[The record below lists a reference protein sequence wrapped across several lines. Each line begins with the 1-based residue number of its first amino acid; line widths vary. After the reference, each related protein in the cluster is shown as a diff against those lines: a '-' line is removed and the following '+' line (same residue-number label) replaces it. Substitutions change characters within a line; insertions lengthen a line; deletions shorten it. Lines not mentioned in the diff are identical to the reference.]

1 MGYLAPIMAGIKS
14 SPEKETLLLR
24 GARVLSGGE
33 DLGRTGVLVSGG
45 RIVAMG
51 TEAAKKARG
60 IRCER
65 LKLDGYTL
73 TPGFVDLHTHGAA
86 GVDFVEAS
94 AEEFETAMAHY
105 LAHGVTSLL
114 VSIYPTSWAKSLKVL
129 ERISSYIRQGYGR
142 GVAFGIHLE
151 GPFVSPA
158 RPGAL
163 PKSCFRSPSLK
174 DLRRLLAAGDGLV
187 RTMTLAPELKGA
199 GKLIRFCQ
207 KNKVVPAF
215 GHSNAD
221 YGETCGAITGGIR
234 YATHLFNAMNGI
246 HHRSPGAVTALL
258 EDPRVAV
265 EVISDGHHVQP
276 PALRLI
282 NRLKSEDRVI
292 LVSDS
297 THPCGLKNGRY
308 RFAGA
313 EVDLRDGVVR
323 QKNGTL
329 AGSALTLERALAVQV
344 KEVGTPLEKAV
355 RYCTKNPASAV
366 GASRRLGSIAPGR
379 SADLVLLD
387 PKFRVKATWLKGT
400 LSHVRGRL
408 PV

>member
-1 MGYLAPIMAGIKS
+1 M
-14 SPEKETLLLR
+14 
-24 GARVLSGGE
+24 LSGGE

-51 TEAAKKARG
+51 TEATKKARG
-60 IRCER
+60 TRCER

-73 TPGFVDLHTHGAA
+73 APGFVDLHTHGAA

-129 ERISSYIRQGYGR
+129 DRISSYIRQGYGR

-174 DLRRLLAAGDGLV
+174 DLRKLLAAGDGLV

-199 GKLIRFCQ
+199 GGLIRFCQ

-313 EVDLRDGVVR
+313 EVYLRDGVVR

-344 KEVGTPLEKAV
+344 KEVGTPLEKAI

-387 PKFRVKATWLKGT
+387 PKFRVKATWLKGELT
-400 LSHVRGRL
+400 HVRGRL
-408 PV
+408 SV

>member
-1 MGYLAPIMAGIKS
+1 MAGSKS
-14 SPEKETLLLR
+14 APEKETWLLR

-33 DLGRTGVLVSGG
+33 DLGRIGVLVSGG

-51 TEAAKKARG
+51 TEATKKARG
-60 IRCER
+60 TRCER

-73 TPGFVDLHTHGAA
+73 APGFVDLHTHGAA

-129 ERISSYIRQGYGR
+129 DRISSYIRQGYGR

-174 DLRRLLAAGDGLV
+174 DLRKLLAAGDGLV

-199 GKLIRFCQ
+199 GGLIRFCQ

-313 EVDLRDGVVR
+313 EVYLRDGVVR

-344 KEVGTPLEKAV
+344 KEVGTPLEKAI

-387 PKFRVKATWLKGT
+387 PKFRVKATWLKGELT
-400 LSHVRGRL
+400 HVRGRL
-408 PV
+408 SV

>member
-1 MGYLAPIMAGIKS
+1 M
-14 SPEKETLLLR
+14 
-24 GARVLSGGE
+24 LSGGE

-51 TEAAKKARG
+51 TEATKKARG
-60 IRCER
+60 TRCER

-73 TPGFVDLHTHGAA
+73 APGFVDLHTHGAA

-129 ERISSYIRQGYGR
+129 DRISSYIRQGYGR

-163 PKSCFRSPSLK
+163 PMSCFRSPSLK
-174 DLRRLLAAGDGLV
+174 DLRKLLAAGDGLV

-199 GKLIRFCQ
+199 GGLIRFCQ

-313 EVDLRDGVVR
+313 EVYLRDGVVR

-344 KEVGTPLEKAV
+344 KEVGTPLEKAI

-387 PKFRVKATWLKGT
+387 PKFRVKATWLKGELT
-400 LSHVRGRL
+400 HVRGRL
-408 PV
+408 SV

>member
-1 MGYLAPIMAGIKS
+1 MAGSKS
-14 SPEKETLLLR
+14 EPEKETYLLR

-33 DLGRTGVLVSGG
+33 DLGNPGVLISGG
-45 RIVAMG
+45 RIVAVG
-51 TEAAKKARG
+51 PEATKKARG
-60 IRCER
+60 TRCER

-73 TPGFVDLHTHGAA
+73 APGFVDLHTHGAA

-94 AEEFETAMAHY
+94 AEEFEAAMAHY

-114 VSIYPTSWAKSLKVL
+114 VSIYPTSWARSLKVL

-163 PKSCFRSPSLK
+163 PRGCFRSPSLK
-174 DLRRLLAAGDGLV
+174 DFRKLLTAGDGLV

-199 GKLIRFCQ
+199 GGLIRFCR
-207 KNKVVPAF
+207 KNNVVPAF

-297 THPCGLKNGRY
+297 THPCGLKDGRY

-313 EVDLRDGVVR
+313 EVYLRDGVVR

-344 KEVGTPLEKAV
+344 KEVGTPLEKAI

-366 GASRRLGSIAPGR
+366 GASRRLGSIASGR

-387 PKFRVKATWLKGT
+387 PKFRVKATWLKGE

-408 PV
+408 SV

>member
-1 MGYLAPIMAGIKS
+1 MAGIKS

-33 DLGRTGVLVSGG
+33 DLGSPGVLISGG
-45 RIVAMG
+45 RIVAVG
-51 TEAAKKARG
+51 PEATKKARG
-60 IRCER
+60 TRCER

-73 TPGFVDLHTHGAA
+73 APGFVDLHTHGAA

-114 VSIYPTSWAKSLKVL
+114 VSIYPTSWARSLKVL

-163 PKSCFRSPSLK
+163 PRSCFRSPSLK
-174 DLRRLLAAGDGLV
+174 DFRKLLTAGDGLV

-199 GKLIRFCQ
+199 GGLIRFCQ

-221 YGETCGAITGGIR
+221 YGETCGAITSGIR

-297 THPCGLKNGRY
+297 THPCGLKDGRY

-313 EVDLRDGVVR
+313 EVYLRDGVVR

-344 KEVGTPLEKAV
+344 KEVGTPLEKAI

-366 GASRRLGSIAPGR
+366 GASRRLGSIASGR

-387 PKFRVKATWLKGT
+387 PKFRVKATWLKGE

>member
-1 MGYLAPIMAGIKS
+1 MAGSKS
-14 SPEKETLLLR
+14 APEKETWLLR

-33 DLGRTGVLVSGG
+33 DLGRIGVLVSGG
-45 RIVAMG
+45 RVVAMG
-51 TEAAKKARG
+51 TEATKKARG
-60 IRCER
+60 TRCER

-73 TPGFVDLHTHGAA
+73 APGFVDLHTHGAA

-129 ERISSYIRQGYGR
+129 DRISSYIRQGYGR

-174 DLRRLLAAGDGLV
+174 DLRKLLAAGDGLV

-199 GKLIRFCQ
+199 GGLIRFCQ

-313 EVDLRDGVVR
+313 EVYLRDGVVR

-344 KEVGTPLEKAV
+344 KEVGTPLEKAI

-387 PKFRVKATWLKGT
+387 PKFRVKATWLKGELT
-400 LSHVRGRL
+400 HVRGRL
-408 PV
+408 SV

>member
-1 MGYLAPIMAGIKS
+1 MAGSKS
-14 SPEKETLLLR
+14 APEKETWLLR

-51 TEAAKKARG
+51 TEATKKARG
-60 IRCER
+60 TRCER

-73 TPGFVDLHTHGAA
+73 APGFVDLHTHGAA

-129 ERISSYIRQGYGR
+129 DRISSYIRQGYGR

-174 DLRRLLAAGDGLV
+174 DLRKLLAAGDGLV

-199 GKLIRFCQ
+199 GGLIRFCQ

-313 EVDLRDGVVR
+313 EVYLRDGVVR

-344 KEVGTPLEKAV
+344 KEVGTPLEKAI

-387 PKFRVKATWLKGT
+387 PKFRVKATWLKGELT
-400 LSHVRGRL
+400 HVRGRL
-408 PV
+408 SV

>member
-1 MGYLAPIMAGIKS
+1 MAGSKS
-14 SPEKETLLLR
+14 APEKETWLLR

-51 TEAAKKARG
+51 TEAGKKARG

-313 EVDLRDGVVR
+313 EVYLRDGVVR

>member
-1 MGYLAPIMAGIKS
+1 M
-14 SPEKETLLLR
+14 
-24 GARVLSGGE
+24 
-33 DLGRTGVLVSGG
+33 LVSGG

-51 TEAAKKARG
+51 TEATKKARG
-60 IRCER
+60 TRCER
-65 LKLDGYTL
+65 LKLDGFTL

-114 VSIYPTSWAKSLKVL
+114 VSIYPTSWARSLKVL
-129 ERISSYIRQGYGR
+129 DRISSYIRQGYGR

-163 PKSCFRSPSLK
+163 PRSCFRSPSLK
-174 DLRRLLAAGDGLV
+174 DLRKLLAAGDGLV

-199 GKLIRFCQ
+199 GGLIRFCQ

-313 EVDLRDGVVR
+313 EVYLRDGVVR

-344 KEVGTPLEKAV
+344 KEVGTPLEKAI

-387 PKFRVKATWLKGT
+387 PKFRVKATWLKGA

>member
-1 MGYLAPIMAGIKS
+1 MAGSKS
-14 SPEKETLLLR
+14 APEKETWLLR

-51 TEAAKKARG
+51 TEATKKARG
-60 IRCER
+60 TRCER

-73 TPGFVDLHTHGAA
+73 APGFVDLHTHGAA

-129 ERISSYIRQGYGR
+129 DRISSYIRQGYGR

-174 DLRRLLAAGDGLV
+174 DLRKLLAAGDGLV

-199 GKLIRFCQ
+199 GGLIRFCQ

-297 THPCGLKNGRY
+297 THPCGLKDGRY

-313 EVDLRDGVVR
+313 EVYLRDGVVR

-344 KEVGTPLEKAV
+344 KEVGTPLEKAI

-387 PKFRVKATWLKGT
+387 PKFRVKATWLKGELT
-400 LSHVRGRL
+400 HVRGRL
-408 PV
+408 SV

>member
-1 MGYLAPIMAGIKS
+1 MAGSKS
-14 SPEKETLLLR
+14 APEKETWLLR

-51 TEAAKKARG
+51 TEATKKARG
-60 IRCER
+60 TRCER
-65 LKLDGYTL
+65 LKLDGFTL

-129 ERISSYIRQGYGR
+129 DRISSYIRQGYGR

-163 PKSCFRSPSLK
+163 PMSCFRSPSLK
-174 DLRRLLAAGDGLV
+174 DLRKLLAAGDGLV

-199 GKLIRFCQ
+199 GGLIRFCQ

-313 EVDLRDGVVR
+313 EVYLRDGVVR

-344 KEVGTPLEKAV
+344 KEVGTPLEKAI

-387 PKFRVKATWLKGT
+387 PKFRVKATWLKGELT
-400 LSHVRGRL
+400 HVRGRL
-408 PV
+408 SV

>member
-1 MGYLAPIMAGIKS
+1 MAGIKS

-33 DLGRTGVLVSGG
+33 DLGSPGVLISGG
-45 RIVAMG
+45 RIVAVG
-51 TEAAKKARG
+51 PEAAKLARG
-60 IRCER
+60 TRCTR
-65 LKLDGYTL
+65 LKLDGFTL
-73 TPGFVDLHTHGAA
+73 TPGFVDLHTHGAG

-94 AEEFETAMAHY
+94 AEEFESSMAHY

-114 VSIYPTSWAKSLKVL
+114 VSVYPTSWARSLKVIEKL
-129 ERISSYIRQGYGR
+129 SSFIRQGFGR

-163 PKSCFRSPSLK
+163 PRSYFRSPSVK
-174 DLRRLLAAGDGLV
+174 DFRKLLAAGDGLV

-199 GKLIRFCQ
+199 AALIRFCRQ
-207 KNKVVPAF
+207 NKVVPAF

-221 YGETCGAITGGIR
+221 YGETCGSITGGIR

-282 NRLKSEDRVI
+282 NRLKSEDRII

-297 THPCGLKNGRY
+297 THPCGLKDGRY

-313 EVDLRDGVVR
+313 EVFLRDGVVR

-329 AGSALTLERALAVQV
+329 AGSALTLERALKVQV
-344 KEVGTPLEKAV
+344 KEVGEPLEKAV
-355 RYCTKNPASAV
+355 RYCTQNPAAAV
-366 GASRRLGSIAPGR
+366 GASRRLGSISPGKR
-379 SADLVLLD
+379 ADLVLLD
-387 PKFRVKATWLKGT
+387 SKFRVKATWLKGT
-400 LSHVRGRL
+400 LSHVRGRF

>member
-1 MGYLAPIMAGIKS
+1 MAGIKS

-51 TEAAKKARG
+51 TEASKKARG

-313 EVDLRDGVVR
+313 EVYLRDGVVR

-387 PKFRVKATWLKGT
+387 PKFRVKATWLKGE

>member
-1 MGYLAPIMAGIKS
+1 MAGSKS
-14 SPEKETLLLR
+14 APEKETWLLR

-60 IRCER
+60 TRCER

-73 TPGFVDLHTHGAA
+73 APGFVDLHTHGAA

-114 VSIYPTSWAKSLKVL
+114 VSIYPTSWARSLKVL

-163 PKSCFRSPSLK
+163 PRSCFRSPSLK
-174 DLRRLLAAGDGLV
+174 DLRKLLAAGDGLV

-199 GKLIRFCQ
+199 GGLIRFCQ

-313 EVDLRDGVVR
+313 EVYLRDGVVR

-344 KEVGTPLEKAV
+344 KEVGTPLEKAI

-387 PKFRVKATWLKGT
+387 PKFRVKATWLKGELT
-400 LSHVRGRL
+400 HVRGRL
-408 PV
+408 SV